1 MNLMD
6 LFIKIGVK
14 DQASKEVGSISKKL
28 GNGLK
33 TAAKI
38 GTAAVAAAGT
48 AVIALA
54 KSSIDA
60 YAEYEQ
66 LVGGAELMFGE
77 AYDFVMEKSKEAY
90 KNVQMSQ
97 NEYLQ
102 QVNGFAT
109 GLKTA
114 LNGNEQAAAEL
125 ADKIITA
132 EADIVAATGNSQEAV
147 QNAFNG
153 IMKSNYTMLDNLQIG
168 ITPTKEGFQEVID
181 KVNEWNKANGNATKY
196 QIDNLADA
204 QSALVD
210 YIEMVGMSGYA
221 QEEASKTLS
230 GSISSMKA
238 SWENLKV
245 AMVSDTGDI
254 EQRINEFVESVGTV
268 GENLL
273 PRIKTVLSGVVSLV
287 KGLAPQIINELPA
300 LVQTLLPEVLSAAM
314 SIVGMLVDT
323 LLNGGSTML
332 WDVGLDMIMMILDGL
347 LNALT
352 DGQAT
357 QKLIQLILDLVL
369 MLTDPNTLV
378 PLLEAGLDIIMALVD
393 GIIQSI
399 PELIKAVPT
408 IIWNL
413 IASLLEF
420 LPQLSLIGWDLLK
433 SLLSAF
439 SIEDVK
445 EYGKN
450 VVEGIKKGIMGAWDG
465 IKKWFSGL
473 LEGLFDVGTVFGKD
487 SSNTKKSIYI
497 DGSHASGLSYVPYDG
512 YIAELHKG
520 ERVLTAKEAKGYNR
534 GVGNGATINITVNG
548 AQYNSEERLAEVI
561 AYKLQQ
567 ITNGKEAVYA

>member
-77 AYDFVMEKSKEAY
+77 AYDFVMERSKEAY

-210 YIEMVGMSGYA
+210 YIKMVGMSGYA

-245 AMVSDTGDI
+245 SMVSGTGDI
-254 EQRINEFVESVGTV
+254 EQRINEFVESVGMV

-273 PRIKTVLSGVVSLV
+273 PRVKTVLSGVVSLV
-287 KGLAPQIINELPA
+287 KGLAPRIIKELPI
-300 LVQTLLPEVLSAAM
+300 LVQTLLPDVLSAAM

-332 WDVGLDMIMMILDGL
+332 WDVGLDMIMMILDGI

-357 QKLIQLILDLVL
+357 QKLIQLILDIVL

-399 PELIKAVPT
+399 PELVKAAPT
-408 IIWNL
+408 IIYNL

-420 LPQLSLIGWDLLK
+420 LPQLSLVGWDILK

-439 SIEDVK
+439 TIEDIAD
-445 EYGKN
+445 YGKN

-465 IKKWFSGL
+465 IKKWFFGL
-473 LEGLFDVGTVFGKD
+473 LEDLFDVGKIFSRSAD
-487 SSNTKKSIYI
+487 NASKKSIFI
-497 DGSHASGLSYVPYDG
+497 NGSHANGLSYVPFDG
-512 YIAELHKG
+512 YIAELHRG
-520 ERVLTAKEAKGYNR
+520 ERVLTSKEAKQYSSGI
-534 GVGNGATINITVNG
+534 GGSSINITING
-548 AQYNSEERLAEVI
+548 AKYNSEESLAEAV
-561 AYKLQQ
+561 AYKIQQ
-567 ITNGKEAVYA
+567 MINGKEAAYA

>member
-6 LFIKIGVK
+6 LFIKIVVD
-14 DQASKEVGSISKKL
+14 DQASSKVGSISKKL

-77 AYDFVMEKSKEAY
+77 AYDFVMEKSNEAY

-102 QVNGFAT
+102 QMNGFAT

-114 LNGNEQAAAEL
+114 LNGDAQAAAEL

-153 IMKSNYTMLDNLQIG
+153 IMKSNFSMLDNLQIG

-221 QEEASKTLS
+221 QAEASKTLS

-238 SWENLKV
+238 SWKNLKV

-254 EQRINEFVESVGTV
+254 DKRINEFVESVGTV

-273 PRIKTVLSGVVSLV
+273 PRVKTVLSGVVSLV
-287 KGLAPQIINELPA
+287 KGLAPQIIKELPI
-300 LVQTLLPEVLSAAM
+300 LVKTLLPEVLSAAV
-314 SIVGMLVDT
+314 SLVGMLADT
-323 LLNGGSTML
+323 LLNGGTAML
-332 WDVGLDMIMMILDGL
+332 WDVGIDMIMMLLDSL
-347 LNALT
+347 LTALT

-357 QKLIQLILDLVL
+357 QKLIQLILDIVL

-413 IASLLEF
+413 ISSLLEF
-420 LPQLSLIGWDLLK
+420 LPQLSLVGWDILK

-445 EYGKN
+445 EYGTN
-450 VVEGIKKGIMGAWDG
+450 VVEGIKKGILGAWEG
-465 IKKWFSGL
+465 LKKWFFERL
-473 LEGLFDVGTVFGKD
+473 KGLFDIGEIFSD
-487 SSNTKKSIYI
+487 STNGNSKKSVLIN
-497 DGSHASGLSYVPYDG
+497 GSHANGLSYVPFDG
-512 YIAELHKG
+512 YIAELHRG
-520 ERVLTAKEAKGYNR
+520 ERVLTSKEAKQYSSGI
-534 GVGNGATINITVNG
+534 GGSSINITING
-548 AQYNSEERLAEVI
+548 AQYNSEESLAEAVARKI
-561 AYKLQQ
+561 QQ
-567 ITNGKEAVYA
+567 IINGKEAAYA

>member
-6 LFIKIGVK
+6 LFIKIGVD
-14 DQASKEVGSISKKL
+14 DQASSKVGSISKKI

-66 LVGGAELMFGE
+66 LVGGAELMFGK
-77 AYDFVMEKSKEAY
+77 AFDFVMEKSNEAY

-102 QVNGFAT
+102 QMNGFAT

-114 LNGNEQAAAEL
+114 LNGDAQAAAEL

-254 EQRINEFVESVGTV
+254 DKRINEFVESVGTV

-273 PRIKTVLSGVVSLV
+273 PRVKTVLSGVVSLV
-287 KGLAPQIINELPA
+287 KGLAPQIIRELPI
-300 LVQTLLPEVLSAAM
+300 LVQTLLPEVLSAAV
-314 SIVGMLVDT
+314 SLVGLLADT
-323 LLNGGSTML
+323 LLNGGTAML
-332 WDVGLDMIMMILDGL
+332 WDVGLDMIMMLLDGL

-352 DGQAT
+352 DGEAV
-357 QKLIQLILDLVL
+357 QKIVQLILDLAIK
-369 MLTDPNTLV
+369 LTDPKTLV
-378 PLLEAGLDIIMALVD
+378 PILEAALDIILALVD
-393 GIIQSI
+393 GLIQAI
-399 PELIKAVPT
+399 PELIKAAPT
-408 IIWNL
+408 IVWNL

-420 LPQLSLIGWDLLK
+420 LPQLSLVGWDLLE

-439 SIEDVK
+439 SIEDIK
-445 EYGKN
+445 DYGKN
-450 VVEGIKKGIMGAWDG
+450 IVEGIKKGILGAWDG

-473 LEGLFDVGTVFGKD
+473 LDGLFDVGTVFGKD
-487 SSNTKKSIYI
+487 NSNTKKSVYI
-497 DGSHASGLSYVPYDG
+497 NGSHANGLSYVPYDG
-512 YIAELHKG
+512 YIAELHRG
-520 ERVLTAKEAKGYNR
+520 ERVLTSKEAKQYSSGI
-534 GVGNGATINITVNG
+534 GGSSINITING
-548 AQYNSEERLAEVI
+548 AKYNSEESLAEAV
-561 AYKLQQ
+561 AYRIQQ
-567 ITNGKEAVYA
+567 MINGKEAAYA